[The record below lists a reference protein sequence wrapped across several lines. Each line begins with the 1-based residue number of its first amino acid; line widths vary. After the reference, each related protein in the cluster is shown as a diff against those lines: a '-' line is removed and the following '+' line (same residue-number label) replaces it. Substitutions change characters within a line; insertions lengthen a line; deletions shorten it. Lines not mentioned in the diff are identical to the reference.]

1 MHIANLAREEID
13 ESFERIDENGD
24 RSISFDEYARLMLEI
39 VPALSEVSLL
49 ASFDAIDKDQDGCV
63 SLEEFRAWCR

>member
-1 MHIANLAREEID
+1 MHIANFAREEID

-39 VPALSEVSLL
+39 VSPASMPSTRIRT
-49 ASFDAIDKDQDGCV
+49 AA
-63 SLEEFRAWCR
+63 